1 MGSPLD
7 EGIPLT
13 LLIQR
18 LMDADLVQPKD
29 GLALVAQVETGSQ
42 PADSE
47 ETPESG
53 SIRRASLVALEA
65 LAQADWSDARAIQA
79 ALDRAAA
86 IVRQRPGKHAAPAAE
101 TGNIGE
107 ARV

>member
-18 LMDADLVQPKD
+18 LMDADLVQPEH
-29 GLALVAQVETGSQ
+29 GLALLAEIETWS
-42 PADSE
+42 P
-47 ETPESG
+47 PSG
-53 SIRRASLVALEA
+53 REDTHGTEAARHPSLVALDA